1 MSLLPP
7 PIIIPPYDHTA
18 ATAAAANATERPIE
32 LRDRYEAACKRLM
45 DSIETL
51 NAYTIMNIAIRVFDV
66 WMQNDI
72 MDLEM
77 PTAYACL
84 KYLPVAHPKMKDIA
98 RLGAQI
104 CCQAKHPRYT
114 QYLHVPEEERNAL
127 IDELGDL
134 LDSIEDEIPA
144 FDADDWRTAAM
155 QDRMERIND
164 QLTEGVTFERDPDGS
179 INLRAFAVDAENIHR
194 SSVQSTTS
202 ARVKEIMGI
211 PVPADMD
218 LDAELDV
225 LSLPTDVQNEMTLN
239 RASALGAFGQSYTD
253 VLRHLWAYIRDQAS
267 ERKAQLVARLVQEVR
282 DGIETCPNGKIC
294 RLANVLAGFYE
305 FRGQAEKDREEFQR
319 RFAGL
324 ATTGPAAA
332 AEERAAAA
340 EALMEEYEIPEAER
354 GNWRGALEEQ

>member
-1 MSLLPP
+1 MPP
-7 PIIIPPYDHTA
+7 PP
-18 ATAAAANATERPIE
+18 ERPVE
-32 LRDRYEAACKRLM
+32 LRPRYEAACKRLM

-84 KYLPVAHPKMKDIA
+84 KYLPLAHPKLKEIA
-98 RLGAQI
+98 HIGGEI

-114 QYLHVPEEERNAL
+114 QYLHVPEDERSAV
-127 IDELGDL
+127 IDRLGNL
-134 LDSIEDEIPA
+134 LDSIEDEIPP

-164 QLTEGVTFERDPDGS
+164 RLTEGVTFERDPDDS
-179 INLRAFAVDAENIHR
+179 INLRAFAIDAENVHR

-202 ARVKEIMGI
+202 ARVKEIMGF

-218 LDAELDV
+218 LDTELEP
-225 LSLPTDVQNEMTLN
+225 LALPTDVQNEIALN
-239 RASALGAFGQSYTD
+239 RGSALGAFGQSYAD
-253 VLRHLWAYIRDQAS
+253 VLMHVWAYVRGEAS
-267 ERKAQLVARLVQEVR
+267 ERRAQLVARLVQEVR

-294 RLANVLAGFYE
+294 RLVNVLAGFYE

-319 RFAGL
+319 RFANL
-324 ATTGPAAA
+324 ATAAA

-340 EALMEEYEIPEAER
+340 EALMEEYEIPEGER
-354 GNWRGALEEQ
+354 GGWREALDES